1 MAQLPSFPY
10 SQKQRLH
17 KKMTKLDTVN
27 ANGKC
32 YNSFSCVLSVLIIIF
47 VVAAIGWDTLV
58 SKPKM
63 RESIE
68 EIRTEVRDIHQ
79 KIDEQFAREI
89 HTYPIVIPYDTLL
102 IEKQE
107 K

>member
-1 MAQLPSFPY
+1 
-10 SQKQRLH
+10 
-17 KKMTKLDTVN
+17 MTTTDIE
-27 ANGKC
+27 NGKC
-32 YNSFSCVLSVLIIIF
+32 YNSFSCILSVLIIVF

-68 EIRTEVRDIHQ
+68 DIRIEVRDIHQ
-79 KIDEQFAREI
+79 KIDEQLAREFP
-89 HTYPIVIPYDTLL
+89 TYHINALPDTVLV
-102 IEKQE
+102 EKQE

>member
-1 MAQLPSFPY
+1 
-10 SQKQRLH
+10 
-17 KKMTKLDTVN
+17 MTTSDID
-27 ANGKC
+27 NGKC
-32 YNSFSCVLSVLIIIF
+32 YNSFSCILSVLIIFF

-79 KIDEQFAREI
+79 KIDEQFARDFK
-89 HTYPIVIPYDTLL
+89 TYRINVPRDTAL
-102 IEKQE
+102 IEKRE
-107 K
+107 N